1 MQLGYRTRI
10 GFLFS
15 MLALIGCQPSAQTP
29 RASSEAVSPQAILD
43 NARTQLLEEKPSI
56 AVYRNVIQ
64 QLNLFIDQQPE
75 VTKAWNL
82 STAERGLVLG
92 TLLTGVDRRR
102 ERFEELEARSFTIVD
117 AHHLDSCFL
126 FRDAAQAL
134 LNDMG
139 PRPGRGA
146 DADWVAFNLALMD
159 HVWSWL
165 NRHLQP
171 AARLAGSQPW
181 PAHDILRRG
190 SADPEERLLVFCA
203 LLEQLNLFAT
213 EERQLRTLD
222 RRKAETKDPAERA
235 KLEQDV
241 RELAE
246 LIGRNKLEACVVT
259 RLTPRRA
266 SDGTEKL
273 VQAPWL
279 AGVLIGK
286 ELFLYDPVRGA
297 ALPGPK
303 PGRPLTWA
311 ELKAQPTLL
320 AQLFPGPDAPLPGQI
335 EKSEALVAASY
346 PALAPRM
353 RWFESVLDDNPVQ
366 LHLDLPAHL
375 ERLSQANLGLVVKP
389 WTRET
394 SPGYPTLLLHDFVPV
409 RDAVLRNTLVPRYLL
424 GHWVKEMAA
433 TIGVPQYTAPLF
445 EAFDG
450 IFLRAR
456 IEAGG
461 IRDLLVRGRP
471 GEAVQKIVLNEDHID
486 KMMDQFHLGDVVEKR
501 YLQVTWGPRIVKTA
515 VELRDASL
523 QLATASE
530 SERAPLE
537 ARVQALAQTLES
549 LWRDKRAVYSNVVV
563 EWSLPE
569 YREHLV
575 YFMALAKLDLAERLA
590 LRNSQL
596 RARGASTEEQQRELQ
611 RELAENEQRERELY
625 ESAQFWLERYEAMVA
640 ANLRQNWLTGVQR
653 LRSYCTAQLARLGPA
668 KQTAGK

>member
-1 MQLGYRTRI
+1 MLGLLVLT
-10 GFLFS
+10 
-15 MLALIGCQPSAQTP
+15 GCQPAAQGPKATSESA
-29 RASSEAVSPQAILD
+29 SPQALLD
-43 NARTQLLEEKPSI
+43 TARTQLLEEKPSI

-75 VTKAWNL
+75 VTKAWTLNA
-82 STAERGLVLG
+82 AERGLVLG

-102 ERFEELEARSFTIVD
+102 ERFEELEAKSFTIVD
-117 AHHLDSCFL
+117 AYHLDSCFL

-134 LNDMG
+134 LSDMG

-165 NRHLQP
+165 NRHTQP
-171 AARLAGSQPW
+171 AARPIGSQPW
-181 PAHDILRRG
+181 PANDILRRG
-190 SADPEERLLVFCA
+190 WADPEERLLVFCA

-222 RRKAETKDPAERA
+222 RRKADAKDPAERA

-241 RELAE
+241 RELAG
-246 LIGRNKLEACVVT
+246 LIGRNKIEACVVT
-259 RLTPRRA
+259 RLVPVRS
-266 SDGTEKL
+266 SDGTEKM
-273 VQAPWL
+273 VQVPWL

-311 ELKAQPTLL
+311 ELKAQPAML

-353 RWFESVLDDNPVQ
+353 GWLESVLDDNPVQ

-375 ERLSQANLGLVVKP
+375 DRLSQANLGLVVKP

-394 SPGYPTLLLHDFVPV
+394 SPGYPTLLLHEFVPV
-409 RDAVLRNTLVPRYLL
+409 REVVLRNALVPRYLL
-424 GHWVKEMAA
+424 GNWVKEMAA
-433 TIGVPQYTAPLF
+433 AIGVPQYSAPLF

-515 VELRDASL
+515 VELRDARV
-523 QLATASE
+523 QLTTASE
-530 SERAPLE
+530 TERAQLE
-537 ARVQALAQTLES
+537 ARVQTLAQTLEA

-569 YREHLV
+569 YREHLT

-590 LRNSQL
+590 LRSAQL
-596 RARGASTEEQQRELQ
+596 RVRGAGDEARQ
-611 RELAENEQRERELY
+611 RELADNEQRERELY
-625 ESAQFWLERYEAMVA
+625 ESAQFWLERYESMVSTQV
-640 ANLRQNWLTGVQR
+640 RQNWLAGVQR
-653 LRSYCTAQLARLGPA
+653 LRAYCAAQMTRLGPA
-668 KQTAGK
+668 KQAATK